1 MRTATMFLLGPML
14 TGFVLCESVQRLGQV
29 RRASRLPLTVPCS
42 RLRCLNSS
50 CPIGQVTRPSG
61 WRMKQLTMLCR
72 CTPTEMVVPPK
83 HSDSVPACR
92 HLQMSSGL
100 FFGLFIDFSRDE
112 FCRSSPDHY
121 ADLCCTP
128 ARASRGLLL
137 LSFLAPSLWQSAEP
151 FASFLNRKE
160 AVLRAQAM
168 SLWMEPASPVTEER
182 KPFVRPGYAHVRGA
196 ETVARSMSSTSNTR
210 TSAGVSRHSI

>member
-50 CPIGQVTRPSG
+50 CSIGQVTRPSG

-72 CTPTEMVVPPK
+72 CTRTEMVVPPK

-137 LSFLAPSLWQSAEP
+137 LSFLAPSLWQSARTIR
-151 FASFLNRKE
+151 L
-160 AVLRAQAM
+160 VL
-168 SLWMEPASPVTEER
+168 
-182 KPFVRPGYAHVRGA
+182 K
-196 ETVARSMSSTSNTR
+196 
-210 TSAGVSRHSI
+210 